1 MTVIV
6 TVKTNMI
13 VATIEVWNAEGDQ
26 PEREFEK
33 EFFSKEALDAW
44 VNQQNK
50 HPFLFTILKGFTE
63 V

>member
-1 MTVIV
+1 LI
-6 TVKTNMI
+6 I
-13 VATIEVWNAEGDQ
+13 ATIEVWNAEADQ

-33 EFFSKEALDAW
+33 EFFSKEALTAW

-50 HPFLFTILKGFTE
+50 HPFLFTVLKGVTE

>member
-1 MTVIV
+1 V
-6 TVKTNMI
+6 I
-13 VATIEVWNAEGDQ
+13 VATIEVWNSEGDQ

-44 VNQQNK
+44 INQQNK
-50 HPFLFTILKGFTE
+50 RPFLFTILKGFTE